1 MIIMTPEEIKIRIPE
16 SEIIFSTSRSG
27 GPGGQNVNKVNTKVE
42 LRFNLRESDSL
53 SAEEKRKIERKLKNR
68 INSNGDLLIVSQSER
83 TQLRNK
89 KKALE
94 KFYELLASALTEKRK
109 RRKTLPTAA
118 SKAKRLEKKKKI
130 GMIKR
135 SRNDAGILRED
146 N

>member
-1 MIIMTPEEIKIRIPE
+1 MTPEEIKIRISE
-16 SEIIFSTSRSG
+16 GEIIFSTSRSG

-42 LRFNLRESDSL
+42 LRFNVRESDLL
-53 SAEEKRKIERKLKNR
+53 SAEEKSKIERKLKNR

-109 RRKTLPTAA
+109 RRKTVPTAA
-118 SKAKRLEKKKKI
+118 SKAKRLEKKKKK